1 MTVKDRIKEFCKAE
15 RLTIS
20 AFEES
25 IGVSNGYVNAIS
37 KSIGLDKLN
46 TIIEK
51 YSNLNIEWLLTGKG
65 EMRKTKRISGGVCAD
80 GEHAPESDNTNKGKQ
95 NIPENNGNPSI
106 ISQLLDT
113 IKQQAE
119 EIGQLK
125 ALVTEL
131 EQRIRTAEDTH
142 TEKAAG

>member
-15 RLTIS
+15 SLTIS

-65 EMRKTKRISGGVCAD
+65 EMRKTKRIINGVCTD
-80 GEHAPESDNTNKGKQ
+80 GEHTPDTDTTNKGNN
-95 NIPENNGNPSI
+95 NISENNGNPSI

-125 ALVTEL
+125 ALIADL
-131 EQRIRTAEDTH
+131 EQRIRAAEDTH